1 MKTKSAILAILFTVL
16 IPMTAFGLI
25 IETLPGQTVGGQ
37 PVDVSA
43 NFTFTAN
50 TITVAVSN
58 DVVNPTSVIQNLNGI
73 GFVLTTGQTAGTVT
87 PISSPT
93 NLIYVYPSTYGG
105 LYESASASAT
115 GWQLQ
120 SNWMGTGLL
129 LTVKDVQ
136 ATWPQQTMIGNPGPG
151 DLYSA
156 ANGSIAGNGPHN
168 PFIDDTTFR
177 LYVPGVTAGTSIAS
191 AVFFF
196 GTGSDSVAVPE
207 PTTMLLLGFGL
218 VGLAVGMRRF
228 KK

>member
-1 MKTKSAILAILFTVL
+1 MKTKSVILTILFTVL

-37 PVDVSA
+37 PVDVTA
-43 NFTFTAN
+43 NFQFSAN
-50 TITVAVSN
+50 TITIAVSN
-58 DVVNPTSVIQNLNGI
+58 DMVNPTSVIQNLNGI
-73 GFVLTTGQTAGTVT
+73 GFVLTSGQINGTLGPTPTTLISVASTGSFDTEASLAGWTVR
-87 PISSPT
+87 
-93 NLIYVYPSTYGG
+93 
-105 LYESASASAT
+105 
-115 GWQLQ
+115 

-129 LTVKDVQ
+129 LTAVGTPV
-136 ATWPQQTMIGNPGPG
+136 WPSQTMIGDPGPG
-151 DLYSA
+151 GIYSN

-168 PFIDDTTFR
+168 PFIGDTFFT
-177 LYVPGVTAGTSIAS
+177 LTVPGVTAGTSIAS

-218 VGLAVGMRRF
+218 VGLAAAMRRI